1 MQCLHITTIFYAELS
16 FVLHIF
22 FLCVQS
28 YRSFLL
34 KANEIGLEIQSFE
47 IDRKKT
53 RFPRQTKYIMSGKEV
68 QKLEIYGLINDVNFQ
83 RARFCAEVYIFLSF
97 DPPELFSYT
106 NDRNIAKIAFVLFK
120 V

>member
-1 MQCLHITTIFYAELS
+1 
-16 FVLHIF
+16 
-22 FLCVQS
+22 
-28 YRSFLL
+28 
-34 KANEIGLEIQSFE
+34 
-47 IDRKKT
+47 
-53 RFPRQTKYIMSGKEV
+53 MSGKEV

-83 RARFCAEVYIFLSF
+83 RARFCAEVNIFLRF